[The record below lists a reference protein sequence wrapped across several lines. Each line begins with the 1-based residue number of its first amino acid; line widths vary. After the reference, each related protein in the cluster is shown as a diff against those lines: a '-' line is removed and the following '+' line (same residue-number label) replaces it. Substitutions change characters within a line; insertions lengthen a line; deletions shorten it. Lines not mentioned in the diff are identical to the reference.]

1 MVASENIL
9 LDPNI
14 RDWVVLPLFVIMV
27 AAGLLRFYM
36 GNVLRPAPKPISKV
50 AQRTQS
56 TLRTTSA
63 LKSGATHFL
72 STSKLEAR
80 RIAYPEL
87 LKEQVEWCDN
97 HLDEK
102 EAAAAGG
109 SGDDVPNPFAAMEG
123 MQGNMVFMVQNMVMM
138 QAIQHFFSGFI
149 LLKVPFHLTMG
160 FKQMFQRGLEGLTT
174 LDTSYVSSVS
184 WYFLVMFGLRGFF
197 RLAIGSPKIETIHGQ
212 QLWSEL
218 GYKAG
223 GGAPTAAGTNEDDA
237 MIKQMT
243 QEAENLP
250 IVLPKHFKSQLDGV
264 EKRLLKNKYPKKKA
278 TLSSS
283 NDFLLHASTKKTK

>member
-27 AAGLLRFYM
+27 AAGLLRFHM
-36 GNVLRPAPKPISKV
+36 GNVLKPAPKPISKV
-50 AQRTQS
+50 VQRTQT

-80 RIAYPEL
+80 RLAYPEL

-102 EAAAAGG
+102 EAAAAAASDGGG
-109 SGDDVPNPFAAMEG
+109 SGDMPNPFAAMEG

-149 LLKVPFHLTMG
+149 LLKVPYHSFDHG
-160 FKQMFQRGLEGLTT
+160 IQAN
-174 LDTSYVSSVS
+174 VSTRI
-184 WYFLVMFGLRGFF
+184 RGFVY
-197 RLAIGSPKIETIHGQ
+197 
-212 QLWSEL
+212 L
-218 GYKAG
+218 GYLAC
-223 GGAPTAAGTNEDDA
+223 
-237 MIKQMT
+237 IQ
-243 QEAENLP
+243 
-250 IVLPKHFKSQLDGV
+250 
-264 EKRLLKNKYPKKKA
+264 R
-278 TLSSS
+278 
-283 NDFLLHASTKKTK
+283 